1 MLRMAVESSVLRAT
15 MRQWATGV
23 TVVTTA
29 LGDARGGMTV
39 SSFTSVSL
47 EPPTV
52 LVCLNK
58 NSYCHD
64 LVKQSGVYAV
74 SMLAEGQD
82 ALSNRF
88 AGLDAAFNED
98 RFVGLDITTAETGC
112 PLLPGAIAHLDCRV
126 YSTHETLTHTIFI
139 AEVVFAEV
147 DEQKQPLVYVNRA
160 YRTLADPR

>member
-1 MLRMAVESSVLRAT
+1 MLAMAVESSVLRAT

-29 LGDARGGMTV
+29 LGEARGGMTV

-58 NSYCHD
+58 NAYCHD
-64 LVKQSGVYAV
+64 LVKLSGVYAV

-98 RFVGLDITTAETGC
+98 RFAGLEVTTGETGC

-126 YSTHETLTHTIFI
+126 KSAHETSTHTIFI

-147 DEQKQPLVYVNRA
+147 DARKRPLIYLNRT
-160 YRTLADPR
+160 YHILADPE

>member
-1 MLRMAVESSVLRAT
+1 MAVESSVLRAT

-98 RFVGLDITTAETGC
+98 RFAGLEISSAETGC

-126 YSTHETLTHTIFI
+126 VSLHETMTHTIFI
-139 AEVVFAEV
+139 AEVVFAGVNPE
-147 DEQKQPLVYVNRA
+147 KKPLVYHDRA
-160 YRTLADPR
+160 YRILVDPKELG

>member
-1 MLRMAVESSVLRAT
+1 MFIMAVESGILRAT

-23 TVVTTA
+23 TVVTTV

-58 NSYCHD
+58 QSYCHD
-64 LVKQSGVYAV
+64 LVKESRVYAV
-74 SMLAEGQD
+74 SLLAEGQD

-88 AGLDAAFNED
+88 AGLDAIYNED
-98 RFVGLDITTAETGC
+98 RFADLEITTAETGC

-126 YSTHETLTHTIFI
+126 VSTHETTTHTIFV

-147 DEQKQPLVYVNRA
+147 DSERKPLVYHNRA
-160 YRTLADPR
+160 YRILTDAK